1 MSSWRDAILNDFVP
15 NVSKLT
21 LVADP
26 DCLLTEEKLALEL
39 RGRGFDLIEFSDPV
53 EFRYAYES
61 KYRSIWDR
69 GEHTDLVV
77 VLRLQDA
84 ELESL
89 PYDLLQAGRKLSFNL
104 GDLFPNLSYPVIEK
118 LDRSLL
124 DSLFEA
130 QRKSPPDRMGDN
142 ATKDFI
148 LRHVFGIAAEL
159 IGGEVEL
166 LRALLRLHYGKL
178 QIPLMLAE
186 RLIQVLKGHDGFKAW
201 PLSEI
206 VPDDEAFFA
215 FLQERW
221 PLFLSRLGSAH
232 QVREDSPDKSAG
244 QPIWTS
250 QSDAL
255 AVRTREGEHPYGL
268 KYPGPDRLPFD
279 HQDIKVYIDNLFL
292 EGKLTPVEA
301 KGIEVDA
308 GSWVRSGIATSG
320 VDDDDLRI
328 SRLFGL
334 VEKELP
340 TAEARYSDWTAFALK
355 WAELS
360 SLVHCGNSTEH
371 QTRLKEIGDAL
382 NTTFAGWLADHYSS
396 LINLPPTNPAMLHH
410 VPRRLARD
418 IEDSGSSRAALI
430 VVDGLALDQWV
441 TIRQLLQK
449 QDANLV
455 MRESATFAW
464 IPTLTSVSRQSIF
477 SGKPPLYFPSSIN
490 STNSEEKLWKQFW
503 EGHGLSRLDVAYQR
517 GLGDGDAAGVLDSAI
532 HPGKTKVVGLV
543 VDKVDKIM
551 HGMQLGSAGMHN
563 QIKQWCHAGFLS
575 AMVGQLLDYGYEVWL
590 TADHGNIQCEGKGRP
605 SEGVIAETRGERVR
619 VYPTPELRAQVAG
632 AFPFAHEWQPVGLPA
647 DYFPLVAGGHDAFVN
662 PGDAIV
668 GHGGVAIEEVIVPL
682 VKFERRTR

>member
-159 IGGEVEL
+159 IGNEVEL

-232 QVREDSPDKSAG
+232 QVREDSP
-244 QPIWTS
+244 
-250 QSDAL
+250 
-255 AVRTREGEHPYGL
+255 EYGL

-320 VDDDDLRI
+320 VDDDELRI

-360 SLVHCGNSTEH
+360 SLVHCGNSTEY
-371 QTRLKEIGDAL
+371 QTRLREIGDAL
-382 NTTFAGWLADHYSS
+382 NTTFAAWLADHYSS

-647 DYFPLVAGGHDAFVN
+647 DYFPLVAGGRDAFVN

>member
-77 VLRLQDA
+77 VLRLQNA

-232 QVREDSPDKSAG
+232 QVREDSP
-244 QPIWTS
+244 
-250 QSDAL
+250 
-255 AVRTREGEHPYGL
+255 EYGL

-320 VDDDDLRI
+320 VDDDELRI

-360 SLVHCGNSTEH
+360 SLVHCGNSTEY
-371 QTRLKEIGDAL
+371 QTRLREIGDAL
-382 NTTFAGWLADHYSS
+382 NTTFAAWLADHYSS

-563 QIKQWCHAGFLS
+563 QIKQWCQGGFL
-575 AMVGQLLDYGYEVWL
+575 AELAGQLLEYGYEVWL

-619 VYPTPELRAQVAG
+619 VYPTPELRSQVAG
-632 AFPFAHEWQPVGLPA
+632 VFPFAHEWQPVGLPA
-647 DYFPLVAGGHDAFVN
+647 DYFPLVAGGRDAFVN
-662 PGDAIV
+662 PGDVIV

>member
-77 VLRLQDA
+77 VLRLQNA

-232 QVREDSPDKSAG
+232 QVREDSP
-244 QPIWTS
+244 
-250 QSDAL
+250 
-255 AVRTREGEHPYGL
+255 EYGL

-360 SLVHCGNSTEH
+360 SLVHCGNSTEY
-371 QTRLKEIGDAL
+371 QTRLREIGDAL
-382 NTTFAGWLADHYSS
+382 NTTFAAWLADHYSS

-563 QIKQWCHAGFLS
+563 QIKQWCQGGFL
-575 AMVGQLLDYGYEVWL
+575 AALVGQLLGYGYEVWL

-647 DYFPLVAGGHDAFVN
+647 DYFPLVAGGRDAFVN

>member
-1 MSSWRDAILNDFVP
+1 MVSWRDAILNDFVLG
-15 NVSKLT
+15 VSKLT

-26 DCLLTEEKLALEL
+26 DCLLTEEKLALTL
-39 RGRGFDLIEFSDPV
+39 RGRGFDLIEFNDPI

-69 GEHTDLVV
+69 GEQTDLVV
-77 VLRLQDA
+77 VLRLPDA

-118 LDRSLL
+118 LDSSLL
-124 DSLFEA
+124 DALFEA
-130 QRKSPPDRMGDN
+130 QHKSPPDRMGDN

-159 IGGEVEL
+159 IKGEVEL
-166 LRALLRLHYGKL
+166 LRALLRLHYGRL
-178 QIPLMLAE
+178 QLPQMLAE
-186 RLIQVLKGHDGFKAW
+186 RLVQVLNDHDGFKAW

-221 PLFLSRLGSAH
+221 PAFLHAKPGVRNGELQAREPQTHAAFHTS
-232 QVREDSPDKSAG
+232 QVR
-244 QPIWTS
+244 
-250 QSDAL
+250 
-255 AVRTREGEHPYGL
+255 
-268 KYPGPDRLPFD
+268 YPGPDHLPFD

-301 KGIEVDA
+301 RGIEVDA
-308 GSWVRSGIATSG
+308 GSWIRSGIAKSD
-320 VDDDDLRI
+320 VDDDELRI

-360 SLVHCGNSTEH
+360 ALVHCGNSAEQ
-371 QTRLKEIGDAL
+371 QTRFREIGDAL
-382 NTTFAGWLADHYSS
+382 NTTFAGWLADHYAS

-410 VPRRLARD
+410 VPRCLARD
-418 IEDSGSSRAALI
+418 IEDSVNSRAALI

-441 TIRQLLQK
+441 TIRQLLQE
-449 QDANLV
+449 QDANLA

-477 SGKPPLYFPSSIN
+477 SGKPPLYFPASIN

-517 GLGDGDAAGVLDSAI
+517 GLGDGDAAGVLDAAI

-551 HGMQLGSAGMHN
+551 HGMQLGAAGMHN
-563 QIKQWCHAGFLS
+563 QIRQWCQGGFL
-575 AMVGQLLDYGYEVWL
+575 AALVGNLLDYGFEVWL
-590 TADHGNIQCEGKGRP
+590 TADHGNMQCEGRGCP
-605 SEGVIAETRGERVR
+605 SEGVIAETRGQRAR
-619 VYPTPELRAQVAG
+619 VYPTPELRAQVAASF
-632 AFPFAHEWQPVGLPA
+632 AFAREWQPVGLPPG
-647 DYFPLVAGGHDAFVN
+647 YFPLVAGGRDAFVN
-662 PGDAIV
+662 QGASIV
-668 GHGGVAIEEVIVPL
+668 GHGGIAIEEVIVPL
-682 VKFERRTR
+682 VKFARRTR

>member
-26 DCLLTEEKLALEL
+26 DCLLTEEKLAIEL
-39 RGRGFDLIEFSDPV
+39 RGRGFDLIEFNDPV

-77 VLRLQDA
+77 ILRLQDA
-84 ELESL
+84 ELASL

-104 GDLFPNLSYPVIEK
+104 GDLFPTLSYPVIEK

-124 DSLFEA
+124 DALFEA

-159 IGGEVEL
+159 IASEVEL
-166 LRALLRLHYGKL
+166 LRSLLRLHYGKL
-178 QIPLMLAE
+178 QIPSMLAE
-186 RLIQVLKGHDGFKAW
+186 RLIHVLKGHNGFKAW

-221 PLFLSRLGSAH
+221 PLFLFRLGSAN
-232 QVREDSPDKSAG
+232 QVREDS
-244 QPIWTS
+244 Q
-250 QSDAL
+250 
-255 AVRTREGEHPYGL
+255 EYGF
-268 KYPGPDRLPFD
+268 KYPGPDHLPFD

-301 KGIEVDA
+301 TDIEVDA
-308 GSWVRSGIATSG
+308 GSWVRSGIAIAG
-320 VDDDDLRI
+320 VDDEELRV
-328 SRLFGL
+328 SRLFDL
-334 VEKELP
+334 VAKELP
-340 TAEARYSDWTAFALK
+340 TAESRYSDWTAFALK

-371 QTRLKEIGDAL
+371 QTRLREIGDAL

-396 LINLPPTNPAMLHH
+396 LINLPPTSPAMLHH

-418 IEDSGSSRAALI
+418 IEDSGNSHAALI

-503 EGHGLSRLDVAYQR
+503 EGHGLSRLDVVYQR
-517 GLGDGDAAGVLDSAI
+517 GLGDGDASSVLDAAI

-563 QIKQWCHAGFLS
+563 QIKQWCQGGFLG
-575 AMVGQLLDYGYEVWL
+575 ALVGQLLDYGYEVWL
-590 TADHGNIQCEGKGRP
+590 TADHCNIECDGKGRP
-605 SEGVIAETRGERVR
+605 SEGVIAEIRGERVR
-619 VYPTPELRAQVAG
+619 VYPTQELRAQVAG
-632 AFPFAHEWQPVGLPA
+632 SFAFAREWQPVGLPSN
-647 DYFPLVAGGHDAFVN
+647 YFPLIAGGRDAFVN
-662 PGDAIV
+662 PGDSIV
-668 GHGGVAIEEVIVPL
+668 GHGSVAIEEVIVPL
-682 VKFERRTR
+682 VKFERRKR

>member
-39 RGRGFDLIEFSDPV
+39 RGRGFDLVEFSDSV

-89 PYDLLQAGRKLSFNL
+89 PYDLLQTGRKLSFNL
-104 GDLFPNLSYPVIEK
+104 GDLFPHLSYPVLEK

-124 DSLFEA
+124 DALFEA

-159 IGGEVEL
+159 IANEVEL

-186 RLIQVLKGHDGFKAW
+186 RLIQVLKSRDGFKAW
-201 PLSEI
+201 PLSVI

-221 PLFLSRLGSAH
+221 PLFLSRLGSAN
-232 QVREDSPDKSAG
+232 QVREDSLECG
-244 QPIWTS
+244 I
-250 QSDAL
+250 
-255 AVRTREGEHPYGL
+255 
-268 KYPGPDRLPFD
+268 KYSLRFTGPDYLPFD

-292 EGKLTPVEA
+292 EGKLTPVEVTD
-301 KGIEVDA
+301 IEVDA
-308 GSWVRSGIATSG
+308 ESWVRSGIATSG
-320 VDDDDLRI
+320 TDNEAIRI
-328 SRLFGL
+328 FRLFDL

-360 SLVHCGNSTEH
+360 SLVHCGNSTEY
-371 QTRLKEIGDAL
+371 QTRLREVGDAL
-382 NTTFAGWLADHYSS
+382 NSTFAAWLADHYSS

-449 QDANLV
+449 QYANLV

-477 SGKPPLYFPSSIN
+477 SGKPPFYFPSSIN

-503 EGHGLSRLDVAYQR
+503 EGHGLSRLDVAYKR
-517 GLGDGDAAGVLDSAI
+517 GLGDGDALEDLDSVI
-532 HPGKTKVVGLV
+532 SGKTRALGIVI
-543 VDKVDKIM
+543 DTPDKIM
-551 HGMQLGSAGMHN
+551 HGMELGSAGMHS
-563 QIKQWCHAGFLS
+563 QLS
-575 AMVGQLLDYGYEVWL
+575 LWVQSSYLLTCVQHLIALDFDVWL
-590 TADHGNIQCEGKGRP
+590 TADHGNIEAIGRGRP
-605 SEGVIAETRGERVR
+605 SEGVLAETKGERVR
-619 VYPTPELRAQVAG
+619 IYPTPELRESVATQYS
-632 AFPFAHEWQPVGLPA
+632 FALNWNPVGLPE
-647 DYFPLVAGGHDAFVN
+647 DYFPLVTARRDAFVAE
-662 PGDAIV
+662 GSRIV

-682 VKFERRTR
+682 IHFGRRDR

>member
-1 MSSWRDAILNDFVP
+1 DYQGRRSMSSWRDAILNDFVP

-130 QRKSPPDRMGDN
+130 QRKSLPDRMGDN

-232 QVREDSPDKSAG
+232 QVREDSP
-244 QPIWTS
+244 
-250 QSDAL
+250 
-255 AVRTREGEHPYGL
+255 EYGL

-320 VDDDDLRI
+320 VDDDELRI

-360 SLVHCGNSTEH
+360 SLVHCGNSTEY
-371 QTRLKEIGDAL
+371 QTRLREIGDAL
-382 NTTFAGWLADHYSS
+382 NATFAVWLVDHYSS

-441 TIRQLLQK
+441 TIRQFLQK

-563 QIKQWCHAGFLS
+563 QIKQWCQGGFL
-575 AMVGQLLDYGYEVWL
+575 AALVGQLLEYGYEVWL

-632 AFPFAHEWQPVGLPA
+632 AFPFAYEWQPVGLPA
-647 DYFPLVAGGHDAFVN
+647 DYFPLVAGGRDAFVN

>member
-15 NVSKLT
+15 NVSRLT

-84 ELESL
+84 ELKSL
-89 PYDLLQAGRKLSFNL
+89 PYDLLQTGRKLSFNL

-159 IGGEVEL
+159 IGDEVEL
-166 LRALLRLHYGKL
+166 LRALLRQHYGKL

-206 VPDDEAFFA
+206 VPDDKAFFA

-221 PLFLSRLGSAH
+221 PLFLSRLGSAN
-232 QVREDSPDKSAG
+232 QVREDSP
-244 QPIWTS
+244 
-250 QSDAL
+250 
-255 AVRTREGEHPYGL
+255 EYGL
-268 KYPGPDRLPFD
+268 EYPGPDRLPFD

-301 KGIEVDA
+301 KDIEVDA
-308 GSWVRSGIATSG
+308 GAWVRSGIATSG
-320 VDDDDLRI
+320 VDDDELRI
-328 SRLFGL
+328 SRLFDL
-334 VEKELP
+334 FEKELP

-360 SLVHCGNSTEH
+360 SLVHCGSNTEY
-371 QTRLKEIGDAL
+371 QTRLREIGDVL
-382 NTTFAGWLADHYSS
+382 NRTFADWLDDHYSS

-418 IEDSGSSRAALI
+418 IEDSDSSRAALI

-449 QDANLV
+449 RDANLV

-517 GLGDGDAAGVLDSAI
+517 GLGDGDAVGVLDSAI

-563 QIKQWCHAGFLS
+563 QIKQWCQGGFL
-575 AMVGQLLDYGYEVWL
+575 AELVGQLLEYGYEVWL
-590 TADHGNIQCEGKGRP
+590 TADHGNIQCDGKGRP

>member
-232 QVREDSPDKSAG
+232 QVREDSP
-244 QPIWTS
+244 
-250 QSDAL
+250 
-255 AVRTREGEHPYGL
+255 EYGL

-320 VDDDDLRI
+320 VDDDELRI

-360 SLVHCGNSTEH
+360 SLVHCGNSTEY
-371 QTRLKEIGDAL
+371 QTRIREIGDAL
-382 NTTFAGWLADHYSS
+382 NTIFAAWLADHYSS

-647 DYFPLVAGGHDAFVN
+647 DYFPLVAGGRDAFVN

>member
-77 VLRLQDA
+77 VLRLQNA

-124 DSLFEA
+124 DALFEA

-159 IGGEVEL
+159 IANEVEL

-221 PLFLSRLGSAH
+221 PLFLSRLGSAN
-232 QVREDSPDKSAG
+232 QVREDSP
-244 QPIWTS
+244 
-250 QSDAL
+250 
-255 AVRTREGEHPYGL
+255 EYGL

-320 VDDDDLRI
+320 VDNDALRI
-328 SRLFGL
+328 FHLFDL

-360 SLVHCGNSTEH
+360 SLVHCGNSIEY
-371 QTRLKEIGDAL
+371 QTRLREIGDAL
-382 NTTFAGWLADHYSS
+382 NSTFAGWLTDHYSS
-396 LINLPPTNPAMLHH
+396 LINLPPTNPVMLHH

-418 IEDSGSSRAALI
+418 FEDPGNIRTSLI

-449 QDANLV
+449 QVANLV
-455 MRESATFAW
+455 IRESATFAW

-477 SGKPPLYFPSSIN
+477 SGKSPLYFPSSIN
-490 STNSEEKLWKQFW
+490 STNSEEILWKQFW
-503 EGHGLSRLDVAYQR
+503 DGQGLSRLDVVYQR
-517 GLGDGDAAGVLDSAI
+517 GLGNRDAAGILDSVI
-532 HPGKTKVVGLV
+532 QPGKTKVVGLV
-543 VDKVDKIM
+543 VDKIDKIM

-563 QIKQWCHAGFLS
+563 QIKQWCQGGFL
-575 AMVGQLLDYGYEVWL
+575 AELIGQLLDYGYEVWL
-590 TADHGNIQCEGKGRP
+590 TADHGNIQCEGKGSP
-605 SEGVIAETRGERVR
+605 SEGVIADTRGERVR
-619 VYPTPELRAQVAG
+619 VYPTPELRSHVSRD
-632 AFPFAHEWQPVGLPA
+632 FSFAHEWQPVGLPTH
-647 DYFPLVAGGHDAFVN
+647 YFPLVTSGRDAFVN
-662 PGDAIV
+662 PGDTIV

-682 VKFERRTR
+682 VKFERNIR

>member
-1 MSSWRDAILNDFVP
+1 MSNWRDAILNDFVP

-26 DCLLTEEKLALEL
+26 DSLLTEEKLALEL
-39 RGRGFDLIEFSDPV
+39 RGRGFDLIEFNDPV

-69 GEHTDLVV
+69 GEHADLVV
-77 VLRLQDA
+77 ILRLQDV

-89 PYDLLQAGRKLSFNL
+89 PYDLLQAGRRLSFNL

-124 DSLFEA
+124 DALYDA

-142 ATKDFI
+142 ATKDFV

-159 IGGEVEL
+159 IANEVEL
-166 LRALLRLHYGKL
+166 LRALLRLHYGKI
-178 QIPLMLAE
+178 QIPLTLTE
-186 RLIQVLKGHDGFKAW
+186 RLIQVLHGHDGFKAW
-201 PLSEI
+201 PLDEI
-206 VPDDEAFFA
+206 IPDDEAFFA

-221 PLFLSRLGSAH
+221 PVFLGRLGSTDR
-232 QVREDSPDKSAG
+232 VRDGSLEYSLRS
-244 QPIWTS
+244 
-250 QSDAL
+250 
-255 AVRTREGEHPYGL
+255 
-268 KYPGPDRLPFD
+268 PGPDLLSFD
-279 HQDIKVYIDNLFL
+279 HPDIRVYIDNLFV
-292 EGKLTPVEA
+292 EGKLAPIQAAE
-301 KGIEVDA
+301 IEVEA
-308 GSWVRSGIATSG
+308 GSWFRSGIAPTG
-320 VDDDDLRI
+320 VDDDNVRI
-328 SRLFGL
+328 IRLFDL
-334 VEKELP
+334 VGKELP
-340 TAEARYSDWTAFALK
+340 TAEYRYSDWTAFALK

-360 SLVHCGNSTEH
+360 SLVHCGGSAAH
-371 QTRLKEIGDAL
+371 QSRLRDVGDAM
-382 NTTFAGWLADHYSS
+382 NATFTGWLSDHYAS

-418 IEDSGSSRAALI
+418 VEGSGKNRAALI

-441 TIRQLLQK
+441 TVRQLLQK
-449 QDANLV
+449 QDSNLV

-517 GLGDGDAAGVLDSAI
+517 GLGDGDASSVLDAAI

-543 VDKVDKIM
+543 VDKVDKVM

-563 QIKQWCHAGFLS
+563 QIRQWCQGGFLG
-575 AMVGQLLDYGYEVWL
+575 ALVGHLLDYGYEVWL
-590 TADHGNIQCEGKGRP
+590 TADHGNIECDGKGRP

-619 VYPTPELRAQVAG
+619 VYPTPELRSQVAES
-632 AFPFAHEWQPVGLPA
+632 FTFAHEWQPVGLPSN
-647 DYFPLVAGGHDAFVN
+647 YFPLVAGGRDAFVN
-662 PGDAIV
+662 PGDSIV

-682 VKFERRTR
+682 VKFERSTR

>member
-1 MSSWRDAILNDFVP
+1 MSSWREAILNDFVP

-26 DCLLTEEKLALEL
+26 DCLMTEEKLVLEL

-61 KYRSIWDR
+61 KYRSIWDQ
-69 GEHTDLVV
+69 GEYTDLVV
-77 VLRLQDA
+77 ILRLQNA

-104 GDLFPNLSYPVIEK
+104 GDLFPNLSYSVIEK
-118 LDRSLL
+118 IDRSLL

-130 QRKSPPDRMGDN
+130 QRKSSPDRMGDN

-159 IGGEVEL
+159 LANEVEL

-178 QIPLMLAE
+178 QLPPMLAE
-186 RLIQVLKGHDGFKAW
+186 RLIQVLKGHDGFEVW

-206 VPDDEAFFA
+206 VPDDVAFFA

-221 PLFLSRLGSAH
+221 PLFLSRFGSAN
-232 QVREDSPDKSAG
+232 QVREDSP
-244 QPIWTS
+244 
-250 QSDAL
+250 
-255 AVRTREGEHPYGL
+255 EYGL

-279 HQDIKVYIDNLFL
+279 HHDIKVYIDDLFL

-301 KGIEVDA
+301 KDIEVDT
-308 GSWVRSGIATSG
+308 GSWIRSGIAASG
-320 VDDDDLRI
+320 VDDDELRI
-328 SRLFGL
+328 SRLFDL
-334 VEKELP
+334 VEKYLP
-340 TAEARYSDWTAFALK
+340 TAKARYSDWTAFAMK

-360 SLVHCGNSTEH
+360 ALVHCGNSADY
-371 QTRLKEIGDAL
+371 QIRLRDIGDTL
-382 NTTFAGWLADHYSS
+382 NMTFSAWLANHYSS
-396 LINLPPTNPAMLHH
+396 LINLPPSSPAMLHH

-418 IEDSGSSRAALI
+418 IEDSSGNRAALI

-441 TIRQLLQK
+441 SIRQLLKK
-449 QDANLV
+449 QDSSLV

-517 GLGDGDAAGVLDSAI
+517 GLGDGDAAVALDSII
-532 HPGKTKVVGLV
+532 HPRKTKVVGLV
-543 VDKVDKIM
+543 VDIVDRIM

-563 QIKQWCHAGFLS
+563 QVKQWCQGGFLS
-575 AMVGQLLDYGYEVWL
+575 VLIGKLLEYGYEVWL
-590 TADHGNIQCEGKGRP
+590 TADHGNIQCDGKGRP
-605 SEGVIAETRGERVR
+605 SEGAIAETRGERVR
-619 VYPTPELRAQVAG
+619 VYPTPELRAHVAED
-632 AFPFAHEWQPVGLPA
+632 FPFARKWQPVGLPEG
-647 DYFPLVAGGHDAFVN
+647 YFPLVTSGHDAFVT
-662 PGDAIV
+662 PGVSIV
-668 GHGGVAIEEVIVPL
+668 GHGGIAIEEVIVPL
-682 VKFERRTR
+682 VKFERRNK

>member
-130 QRKSPPDRMGDN
+130 QRKSPTDRMGDN

-159 IGGEVEL
+159 IANEVEL
-166 LRALLRLHYGKL
+166 LRALLRLHYSKL
-178 QIPLMLAE
+178 QLPLMLAE
-186 RLIQVLKGHDGFKAW
+186 RLIQVLKGHDGIKVW

-206 VPDDEAFFA
+206 VPDDGAFFA

-221 PLFLSRLGSAH
+221 PLFLSRLGSAN
-232 QVREDSPDKSAG
+232 QVREDSP
-244 QPIWTS
+244 
-250 QSDAL
+250 
-255 AVRTREGEHPYGL
+255 ENGL

-301 KGIEVDA
+301 TDIEVDA

-320 VDDDDLRI
+320 TDNDALRI
-328 SRLFGL
+328 SRLFDL

-360 SLVHCGNSTEH
+360 SLVHCGNSTEY
-371 QTRLKEIGDAL
+371 QTRLREIGDAL
-382 NTTFAGWLADHYSS
+382 NTIFAAWLADHYSS

-418 IEDSGSSRAALI
+418 IEDSGNSRAALI

-575 AMVGQLLDYGYEVWL
+575 ALVGQLLDYGYEVWL
-590 TADHGNIQCEGKGRP
+590 TADHGNIQCDGKGRP

-619 VYPTPELRAQVAG
+619 VYPTPEVRAQVAG
-632 AFPFAHEWQPVGLPA
+632 AFPFAYEWQPVGLPA
-647 DYFPLVAGGHDAFVN
+647 DYFPLVAGGRDAFVN

>member
-77 VLRLQDA
+77 VLRLQNA

-159 IGGEVEL
+159 IANEVEL

-178 QIPLMLAE
+178 RIPLMLAE

-221 PLFLSRLGSAH
+221 PLFLSRLGSAN
-232 QVREDSPDKSAG
+232 QVREDSP
-244 QPIWTS
+244 
-250 QSDAL
+250 
-255 AVRTREGEHPYGL
+255 EYGL

-301 KGIEVDA
+301 KDIEVDA

-320 VDDDDLRI
+320 VDDDELRI
-328 SRLFGL
+328 SRLFDL
-334 VEKELP
+334 VERGLP
-340 TAEARYSDWTAFALK
+340 TAEARYSDWTTFALK

-360 SLVHCGNSTEH
+360 ALVHCGNNTEY
-371 QTRLKEIGDAL
+371 QTRLREIGDAL

-430 VVDGLALDQWV
+430 VVDGLSLDQWV

-563 QIKQWCHAGFLS
+563 QIKQWCQGGFL
-575 AMVGQLLDYGYEVWL
+575 AELVGQLLEYGYEVWL

-647 DYFPLVAGGHDAFVN
+647 DYFPLVAGGRDAFVN

>member
-221 PLFLSRLGSAH
+221 PLFLSRLGSVN
-232 QVREDSPDKSAG
+232 QVREDSP
-244 QPIWTS
+244 
-250 QSDAL
+250 
-255 AVRTREGEHPYGL
+255 EYGL

-301 KGIEVDA
+301 KDIEVDA

-320 VDDDDLRI
+320 VDDDELRI
-328 SRLFGL
+328 SRLFDL

-340 TAEARYSDWTAFALK
+340 TAEARYSYWTAFALK

-360 SLVHCGNSTEH
+360 ALVHCGKSTEH
-371 QTRLKEIGDAL
+371 QTRLREIGDAL

-449 QDANLV
+449 RDANLV

-517 GLGDGDAAGVLDSAI
+517 GLGDGDAAGVLDSTI

-563 QIKQWCHAGFLS
+563 QIKQWCEGGFL
-575 AMVGQLLDYGYEVWL
+575 AALVGQLLEYGYEVWL
-590 TADHGNIQCEGKGRP
+590 TADHGNIQCDGKGRP

>member
-77 VLRLQDA
+77 VLRLQNA

-232 QVREDSPDKSAG
+232 QVREDSP
-244 QPIWTS
+244 
-250 QSDAL
+250 
-255 AVRTREGEHPYGL
+255 EYGL

-320 VDDDDLRI
+320 VDDDELRI

-360 SLVHCGNSTEH
+360 SLVHCGNSTEY
-371 QTRLKEIGDAL
+371 QTRLREIGDAL
-382 NTTFAGWLADHYSS
+382 NTTFAAWLADHYSS

-517 GLGDGDAAGVLDSAI
+517 GLGDGAAAGVLDSAI

-563 QIKQWCHAGFLS
+563 QIKQWCQGGFL
-575 AMVGQLLDYGYEVWL
+575 AELAGQLLEYGYEVWL

-619 VYPTPELRAQVAG
+619 VYPTPELRSQVAG
-632 AFPFAHEWQPVGLPA
+632 VFPFAHEWQPVGLPA
-647 DYFPLVAGGHDAFVN
+647 DYFPLVAGGRDAFVN
-662 PGDAIV
+662 PGDVIV

>member
-77 VLRLQDA
+77 ILRLQDA

-232 QVREDSPDKSAG
+232 QVREDSP
-244 QPIWTS
+244 
-250 QSDAL
+250 
-255 AVRTREGEHPYGL
+255 EYGL

-360 SLVHCGNSTEH
+360 SLVHCGNSTEY
-371 QTRLKEIGDAL
+371 QTRLREIGDAL
-382 NTTFAGWLADHYSS
+382 NTTFAAWLADHYSS

-517 GLGDGDAAGVLDSAI
+517 GLGDGDAVGVLDSAI

-647 DYFPLVAGGHDAFVN
+647 DYFPLVAGGRDAFVN

>member
-1 MSSWRDAILNDFVP
+1 MFVQVSWRDAILNDFVP

-26 DCLLTEEKLALEL
+26 DCLLTEEKLAIEL

-130 QRKSPPDRMGDN
+130 QRKSPPDRIGDN

-178 QIPLMLAE
+178 QLPLMLAE
-186 RLIQVLKGHDGFKAW
+186 RLIQVLKGHDGLKAW

-221 PLFLSRLGSAH
+221 PLFLSRLGSTN
-232 QVREDSPDKSAG
+232 QVREDS
-244 QPIWTS
+244 
-250 QSDAL
+250 L
-255 AVRTREGEHPYGL
+255 EYGL
-268 KYPGPDRLPFD
+268 KYPGPHRLPFD

-308 GSWVRSGIATSG
+308 GSWVRSGITTSG
-320 VDDDDLRI
+320 VDDDELRI

-340 TAEARYSDWTAFALK
+340 TAEARYSDWTTFALK

-382 NTTFAGWLADHYSS
+382 NTTFVGWLADHYSS

-418 IEDSGSSRAALI
+418 IEDTGSSRAALI

-441 TIRQLLQK
+441 TIRPLLQK

-517 GLGDGDAAGVLDSAI
+517 CLGDGDAAGVLDSAI

-551 HGMQLGSAGMHN
+551 HGIQLGSAGMHN
-563 QIKQWCHAGFLS
+563 QIKQWCQGGFL
-575 AMVGQLLDYGYEVWL
+575 AALVGQLLEYGYEVWL
-590 TADHGNIQCEGKGRP
+590 TADHGNIQCVGKGRP

-647 DYFPLVAGGHDAFVN
+647 DYFPLVAGGRDAFVN